1 MATNISPP
9 PGRKNT
15 KGEPPTKE
23 ETQKNLSK
31 PDMGKIVPLNFRVP
45 ASFKRDFKVA
55 AANYGITQSEL
66 LQKVFE
72 AWQEKHG

>member
-1 MATNISPP
+1 MATNIAPP
-9 PGRKNT
+9 PGKINA

-23 ETQKNLSK
+23 ETKKNLLK

-66 LQKVFE
+66 LQIAFKT
-72 AWQEKHG
+72 WQEKHG